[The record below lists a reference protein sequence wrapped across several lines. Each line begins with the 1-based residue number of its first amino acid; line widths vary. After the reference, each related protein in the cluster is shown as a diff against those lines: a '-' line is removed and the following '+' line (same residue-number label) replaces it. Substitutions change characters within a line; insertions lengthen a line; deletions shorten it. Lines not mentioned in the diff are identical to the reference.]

1 MSDRTGPELLTRNAL
16 NRATLARQ
24 LLIERARMPAL
35 GAIEQLVGMQG
46 QAPHAPYVG
55 LWTRLEGFRA
65 DELSELISAR
75 HAVRA
80 PLMRATLHLVSAP
93 DFLSLR
99 PILQSVLGRSFAGSP
114 FDVEGIDRDE
124 LLAAGRSLLA
134 ERPLTRPELGAALAR
149 RWSDHDPASLAQAI
163 TYLVPVVQVPPRGLW
178 ATSGA
183 ARWSLADMWLDHAP
197 DVRPGSEPNTT
208 DTTEGVVLRYL
219 AAFGPATVR
228 DVQTWSGLTRLAEIV
243 DHLRPRL
250 RTFRDDRGAELFDL
264 PDAPRPD
271 PATSVPPRFLPEYDN
286 LLLSHADRT
295 RFIPGGERV
304 PLPPGLGA
312 RSGTLLVD
320 GFVRATWTIRRGRA
334 AAILHI
340 EPFDRLTRREPIR
353 DEGARL
359 LAFAAADAGE
369 HEVSFIAPSR

>member
-250 RTFRDDRGAELFDL
+250 RTFHDDRGAELFDL

-295 RFIPGGERV
+295 RFIRGGERV

-340 EPFDRLTRREPIR
+340 EPFDRLTRRELIR